1 MTAATSGEAGV
12 RFRFSPD
19 VVTRE
24 LDEGVLLVNLETGQ
38 TWKLNHVGAAV
49 CRGIEQG
56 ADLPHITGDVAGRYG
71 VDVATARRD
80 IDLLVAALRQQ
91 GLLEHEAAG

>member
-1 MTAATSGEAGV
+1 MEPTSEEAAL
-12 RFRFSPD
+12 RLQFSPD

-38 TWKLNHVGAAV
+38 TWKLNHVGAAI

-56 ADLPHITGDVAGRYG
+56 GDLPRVVDELAGRYG
-71 VDVATARRD
+71 VDAATVRRD
-80 IDLLVAALRQQ
+80 IDLLVAELRKQ
-91 GLLEHEAAG
+91 GLVGPRVGG